1 MIFEVVFESPASH
14 EVTQAFEWYESRK
27 SGLGSEFLRSVA
39 LAHDLLV
46 SDPLRFS
53 VTRAPFQWIKLRKFP
68 YGLHYRV
75 TGDKVSVLV
84 CLHFRQSPERW
95 SGV

>member
-1 MIFEVVFESPASH
+1 VTFEVVFESPASL
-14 EVTQAFEWYESRK
+14 EMTQAFEWYESRK

-39 LAHDLLV
+39 LARDLLA
-46 SDPLRFS
+46 SDPIRFS
-53 VTRAPFQWIKLRKFP
+53 ETRPPFRWIKLRKFP

-75 TGDKVSVLV
+75 VGNKVSVLA

-95 SGV
+95 PGV